1 MALDMDT
8 KSFKNNARRAIAN
21 ETLQVELGRLSQ
33 GFPVRRQE
41 AADRMPEF
49 DQLRDQAREIKN
61 HVLANL
67 DQYLET
73 YEARVKEH
81 GGEVHWCR
89 DAEEARAR
97 ILKICKAADAKTVT
111 KSKSMIGEEIAI
123 NGYLEANGI
132 APIETDLGEY
142 IIQLRNEPPSHIIA
156 PAIHVSKDQVE
167 AAFRRVHTDLPDDR
181 NLEEPESLLQEARGQ
196 LRDKFLK
203 ADVGLTGA
211 NMLVAETGS
220 NVLVTN
226 EGNAD
231 LTYSL
236 PRIHIVIASIEKI
249 VPTLEDASTVLRVLA
264 RSATGQDMS
273 VYTTFCTGPKRL
285 ADPDGPEQYHV
296 ILLDNGRT
304 DLLGSEFEEILRCIR
319 CSACLNHCPVY
330 KAIGGHAYGWVYPG
344 PMGAVL
350 TPGLIGMED
359 ASDLPNASTL
369 CGKCESVCPMRIP
382 LPKLLR
388 SWRTRHFKAK
398 AARTSGG
405 RALKAW
411 AWLAKRPKLYHKIN
425 GLIIAVMGAF
435 GRRKGSYRWLP
446 LAGGWTSKRDL
457 PSPLGD
463 TFIQQYHKG
472 ARGDASGQWLR
483 EMKR

>member
-1 MALDMDT
+1 MDMKT
-8 KSFKNNARRAIAN
+8 TTFKVNARTAIAN
-21 ETLQVELGRLSQ
+21 ETLQIELARLSE
-33 GFPVRRQE
+33 GFPVRRQN
-41 AADRMPEF
+41 AVDRMPEF
-49 DQLRDQAREIKN
+49 EQLRDQARDIKN

-67 DQYLET
+67 DLYLET
-73 YEARVKEH
+73 YEARVKDH
-81 GGEVHWCR
+81 GGCVHWCH
-89 DAEEARAR
+89 DAKAAQEK
-97 ILKICKAADAKTVT
+97 ILEICKAVDAKTVT

-123 NGYLEANGI
+123 NEFLEKNGI
-132 APIETDLGEY
+132 EPIETDLGEY
-142 IIQLRNEPPSHIIA
+142 IIQLRGEPPSHIIA
-156 PAIHVSKDQVE
+156 PAIHVSKEQVE
-167 AAFRRVHTDLPDDR
+167 ADFRRVHTNLPVDR
-181 NLEEPESLLQEARGQ
+181 NLEEPEALLQEARGQ
-196 LRDKFLK
+196 LRDKFLN

-231 LTYSL
+231 LTYAL
-236 PRIHIVIASIEKI
+236 PRVHIVIASIEKI
-249 VPTLEDASTVLRVLA
+249 VPTLEDASTILRVLA
-264 RSATGQDMS
+264 RSATGQEMS

-285 ADPDGPEQYHV
+285 ADPDGPEEYHV

-388 SWRTRHFKAK
+388 SWRTRYFESKPV
-398 AARTSGG
+398 RTLGQ
-405 RALKAW
+405 RVLKAW
-411 AWLAKRPKLYHKIN
+411 GWLAKNPKLYHSVN
-425 GLIIAVMGAF
+425 GLIIVVLGSL
-435 GRRKGSYRWLP
+435 GRKKGRLSWL
-446 LAGGWTSKRDL
+446 LFASGWTSKRDF
-457 PSPLGD
+457 PTPMGD
-463 TFIQQYHKG
+463 TFIQLYYKG

-483 EMKR
+483 ETKNE